1 MVFQAFIDD
10 SYTPD
15 GEFVLAGHVA
25 TAESWVAFAKE
36 WEELLPFGTIAP
48 NGKFHFKMSEMAAL
62 PERMERLPA
71 FWRAIQNH
79 VAALIVTPSSW
90 RAVGSV
96 WRVAGRV
103 GVPLPS

>member
-48 NGKFHFKMSEMAAL
+48 NAKFHFKMSKWPRCQSGWNAYPRSGGRYRITL
-62 PERMERLPA
+62 LR
-71 FWRAIQNH
+71 
-79 VAALIVTPSSW
+79 SS
-90 RAVGSV
+90 
-96 WRVAGRV
+96 
-103 GVPLPS
+103 